1 MLITELERSADME
14 NDEAVQ
20 SLESKMDNR
29 VAKLEAEINRLKS
42 QLVSLESIKSHSIDT
57 VTHVDI
63 PLVED

>member
-1 MLITELERSADME
+1 MLITELERNADME

-29 VAKLEAEINRLKS
+29 VAKLEAEIELLKS
-42 QLVSLESIKSHSIDT
+42 QVVSLESIKSHNIDT

-63 PLVED
+63 SLVED